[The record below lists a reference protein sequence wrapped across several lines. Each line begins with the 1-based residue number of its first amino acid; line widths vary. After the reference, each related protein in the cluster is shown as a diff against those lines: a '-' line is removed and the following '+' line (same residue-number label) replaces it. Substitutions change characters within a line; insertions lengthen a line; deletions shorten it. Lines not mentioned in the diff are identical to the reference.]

1 MTEQATIDACVEQAP
16 APASPI
22 AEYNATAAGLAAL
35 RHKYAGAVFDVTVA
49 EGMKAARAARRELV
63 SLRTGIE
70 AKRVELKAPILE
82 RGRLLD
88 SEARRITAEL
98 LALEQPIDAQ
108 IEAEESR
115 KAAEKAARDKAEAD
129 RLAAINVRIAWIG
142 ERPLSAVGKTAAEVR
157 AIADALDGL
166 PMTADLYGE
175 HLATAESTR
184 VATLARLLEI
194 EHAVEAQEREAARI
208 ADEQRKL
215 AEQRAQVEREESER
229 RARIEAE
236 DRERRERI
244 AREDAERAEQRR
256 RDDEAAEAE
265 RQRVARIR
273 TAIECLRNAANV
285 RPGTPAAMIAAIRA
299 SEAAPLSREFFA
311 EFADEA
317 AQVQAATLAALAIA
331 EDAARE
337 REQREAQ
344 ERADREA
351 AEAKRRQEREALEHA
366 ADPWRAIEHCARSIV
381 PDESETHE
389 ARLRAVGIVCEAAL
403 AARAKLDEARA

>member
-1 MTEQATIDACVEQAP
+1 MTEQVMMVDVEPAP
-16 APASPI
+16 VPASPI
-22 AEYNATAAGLAAL
+22 AEYNATAAGLARL
-35 RHKYAGAVFDVTVA
+35 RERYAGAVFDVTVA

-88 SEARRITAEL
+88 SEAKRITAEL

-115 KAAEKAARDKAEAD
+115 KAAEKAARDEAERQRAV
-129 RLAAINVRIAWIG
+129 AIQARIAWIG

-157 AIADALDGL
+157 AIADQVEAL

-194 EHAVEAQEREAARI
+194 EHAVAAQEREAARI

-215 AEQRAQVEREESER
+215 AEHRAQVEREESER

-244 AREDAERAEQRR
+244 AREDAERDAQRR
-256 RDDEAAEAE
+256 RDDAAAEAE

-273 TAIECLRNAANV
+273 GQVDAIRAAATV
-285 RPGTPAAMIAAIRA
+285 ALGTPAAAIAARRA
-299 SEAAPLSREFFA
+299 VLSTLLDDFGEFHEAAVQA
-311 EFADEA
+311 
-317 AQVQAATLAALAIA
+317 QAATLAALAIA
-331 EDAARE
+331 EDIARE

-351 AEAKRRQEREALEHA
+351 AEAKRRQEREALERA
-366 ADPWRAIEHCARSIV
+366 ADPWRAIEDCARRIV